1 MTNFDFSELGK
12 KIGSFFDKEM
22 SQDDQN
28 EFLKQISN
36 DPSSQ
41 NAFIRERIIREKL
54 KSSLHRPIVSPGLV
68 DRIKNGI
75 KR

>member
-1 MTNFDFSELGK
+1 
-12 KIGSFFDKEM
+12 M

-41 NAFIRERIIREKL
+41 NAFMRERIIREKL